1 MSHFLH
7 VCGLVVSVN
16 TLPDPVLSSYYQQY
30 YQCELKTV
38 DPVQQQDSLDIKQI
52 PAYFPAPRKLWP
64 VFSFDQIHYET
75 YQNMKNQGIKPGLII
90 PENFMKPSI
99 YFQIKQEVSEGAIPI
114 LDLSSIEPKRF
125 RGLATL
131 ATSAGLRPMAAYIQ
145 DGWNPNLKTL
155 PAGLYIVQANP
166 GQLPLPAR
174 LIQSGQQ
181 QFYTAYPQ
189 TAFNG
194 TGIILNPQGP
204 LAENEI
210 AYPELGISWTFLN
223 TRFDSQLNRVHTNPL
238 GYVLLSAGIVILPLH
253 LVLSTHYPNLLSFWG
268 TSTSWASVV
277 VIVILMLILLITM
290 LWRRFKKS

>member
-1 MSHFLH
+1 
-7 VCGLVVSVN
+7 
-16 TLPDPVLSSYYQQY
+16 
-30 YQCELKTV
+30 
-38 DPVQQQDSLDIKQI
+38 
-52 PAYFPAPRKLWP
+52 
-64 VFSFDQIHYET
+64 
-75 YQNMKNQGIKPGLII
+75 MKNQGIKPGLII

-99 YFQIKQEVSEGAIPI
+99 YFQIKQEVSDGAIPI

-155 PAGLYIVQANP
+155 PAGLYIIQANH

-194 TGIILNPQGP
+194 TGIILNPQVP
-204 LAENEI
+204 LAESEI

-223 TRFDSQLNRVHTNPL
+223 TRFDSQMNRVHTNLL
-238 GYVLLSAGIVILPLH
+238 GYILLSAGIIILPLH

-268 TSTSWASVV
+268 TSTSWASVF

>member
-1 MSHFLH
+1 MNHLLH
-7 VCGLVVSVN
+7 VCGLIISVN

-30 YQCELKTV
+30 YQCEIKEV
-38 DPVQQQDSLDIKQI
+38 DSVQAEQSSDITQI
-52 PAYFPAPRKLWP
+52 RAHFPASRKLWP
-64 VFSFDQIHYET
+64 VFSFDQLQYET
-75 YQNMKNQGIKPGLII
+75 YQTMKNQGIKPGLII

-99 YFQIKQEVSEGAIPI
+99 YFQIKQEVSDGAIPI

-155 PAGLYIVQANP
+155 PAGLYIIQANH

-194 TGIILNPQGP
+194 TGIILNPQTP
-204 LAENEI
+204 LSENEI

-223 TRFDSQLNRVHTNPL
+223 TRFDSQMNRVHTNLL
-238 GYVLLSAGIVILPLH
+238 GYILLSAGIIILPLH

-268 TSTSWASVV
+268 TSTSWASVF

>member
-1 MSHFLH
+1 MNHLLH
-7 VCGLVVSVN
+7 VCGLIISIN

-30 YQCELKTV
+30 YQCELKEV
-38 DPVQQQDSLDIKQI
+38 DSVQAEQSSDITQI
-52 PAYFPAPRKLWP
+52 PAHFPASRKLWP
-64 VFSFDQIHYET
+64 VFSLDQLQYET
-75 YQNMKNQGIKPGLII
+75 YQTMKNQGIKPGLII

-194 TGIILNPQGP
+194 TGIILNPQAP
-204 LAENEI
+204 LAESEI

-223 TRFDSQLNRVHTNPL
+223 TRFDSQLNRMHTNPL
-238 GYVLLSAGIVILPLH
+238 GYILLSAGIVILPLH
-253 LVLSTHYPNLLSFWG
+253 LVLSTHCSHN
-268 TSTSWASVV
+268 A
-277 VIVILMLILLITM
+277 
-290 LWRRFKKS
+290 